1 MPDDIYD
8 DLSEKLAKYAPMGDL
23 ILMGDL
29 NARSQ
34 TVLDYIPNESF
45 DFVPL
50 SDELYN
56 IDTIGTQPRNNMDT
70 GSNSYGHK
78 FLELCKKVPLRI
90 LNGRM
95 FGDLFGKLTCYTPLG
110 SSCVD
115 YCAVSPELFS
125 KIRYFQVQSLLP
137 MFSDHT
143 PISLCL
149 KVNASI
155 HVQKSNYDFVP

>member
-1 MPDDIYD
+1 
-8 DLSEKLAKYAPMGDL
+8 
-23 ILMGDL
+23 
-29 NARSQ
+29 
-34 TVLDYIPNESF
+34 
-45 DFVPL
+45 
-50 SDELYN
+50 
-56 IDTIGTQPRNNMDT
+56 MDT

-149 KVNASI
+149 KLMQVLMS
-155 HVQKSNYDFVP
+155 KSQIMTSYQNLIKFSGIKTWLSNF